1 MIPTDAKVYEVLAL
15 AMRYFFT
22 LMGLIIVW
30 RSFSWL
36 RKDRRM
42 KHRRLKQLPDAG
54 TIGILTSISTT
65 RSCLRSLLK
74 AADEAANRKEP
85 PIAFNDH
92 N

>member
-1 MIPTDAKVYEVLAL
+1 MKFLAL
-15 AMRYFFT
+15 LTWVGQFGVSVVFPT
-22 LMGLIIVW
+22 LLFLLLANWLHQSYSLGLWIYWV
-30 RSFSWL
+30 L
-36 RKDRRM
+36 
-42 KHRRLKQLPDAG
+42 G

>member
-1 MIPTDAKVYEVLAL
+1 MKFLAL
-15 AMRYFFT
+15 LTWVGQFGVSVIFPT
-22 LMGLIIVW
+22 LLFLLLANWLHQSYSLGLWIYWV
-30 RSFSWL
+30 L
-36 RKDRRM
+36 
-42 KHRRLKQLPDAG
+42 G